1 MGPHVAL
8 DAVQVARKRGELRG
22 QGRGED
28 RLLVAQRGGRVA
40 AVHGDGGRLHRGDH
54 KGEPGGSKSTHAWH
68 GVSGIAFGWHRKSD

>member
-8 DAVQVARKRGELRG
+8 YAVQVARERGELRG

-28 RLLVAQRGGRVA
+28 DLLVAQRGGRVA

-54 KGEPGGSKSTHAWH
+54 KGEPGGSGSTRMA
-68 GVSGIAFGWHRKSD
+68 GGERDSFGEVSQI